1 MEEDPIG
8 TPATLLLKQ
17 PASYATFTFL
27 SVVKPVVLLTE
38 LLSLPYPPPSPSKL
52 TQPDFLQASVLQ
64 QGRPEQ
70 SQATCQNMATT
81 NNAMQS
87 TFQTP
92 ELLEQILLQVDD
104 LRTLLFSQRVSQQ
117 FLQTIQG
124 SKRLQ
129 EELFF
134 RVKWPAPQ
142 TADDSEIEVN
152 PINPLLLSQKHRIGI
167 HSVDI
172 EVQHYR
178 KDKLN
183 FFGFLDIHLV
193 FDPVDHMKELEES
206 DWEGSWRKMLI
217 VQPRSIKYDRWQLS
231 HQFAVGSRWTTSA
244 GRGGWHDAYTMDGL
258 VRELLERVEELKAC
272 PWGDC
277 DTNVRPADADTWEHL

>member
-1 MEEDPIG
+1 
-8 TPATLLLKQ
+8 
-17 PASYATFTFL
+17 
-27 SVVKPVVLLTE
+27 
-38 LLSLPYPPPSPSKL
+38 
-52 TQPDFLQASVLQ
+52 
-64 QGRPEQ
+64 
-70 SQATCQNMATT
+70 MATT

-104 LRTLLFSQRVSQQ
+104 LRTLLLSQRVSQQ

-142 TADDSEIEVN
+142 TADDSEIEIN
-152 PINPLLLSQKHRIGI
+152 PINPLLLSQNHRIGI

-178 KDKLN
+178 KNKLKR
-183 FFGFLDIHLV
+183 L
-193 FDPVDHMKELEES
+193 
-206 DWEGSWRKMLI
+206 
-217 VQPRSIKYDRWQLS
+217 
-231 HQFAVGSRWTTSA
+231 
-244 GRGGWHDAYTMDGL
+244 GR
-258 VRELLERVEELKAC
+258 
-272 PWGDC
+272 
-277 DTNVRPADADTWEHL
+277 